1 MPRIPGNFSYLLV
14 LVDTFAWTEE
24 FPARTGVAAEVAKVL
39 LRHIS
44 QSGVPRIP
52 TSRNGPAS
60 VSQVKRG

>member
-14 LVDTFAWTEE
+14 LVDKFEWTEA

-44 QSGVPRIP
+44 QFGVPRIP
-52 TSRNGPAS
+52 TRRNGPALM
-60 VSQVKRG
+60 SQVKRG